1 MKKTGGIAYRV
12 APPGSLL
19 KRTRL
24 KLPSGS
30 ARLEALHADLR
41 YNLDGMARH
50 DSIGSPST
58 TVGTSRRCAATERPY
73 GPAPMTVTASVRFW
87 RVVIGCALP
96 TLSTT
101 RRGVHGRRRPA
112 VAPVV
117 RARGTRAQSRAA
129 RPFSKRPS
137 SG

>member
-1 MKKTGGIAYRV
+1 MKKSRGIASRV
-12 APPGSLL
+12 APPRSLL
-19 KRTRL
+19 KRSRL
-24 KLPSGS
+24 KVPSGS
-30 ARLEALHADLR
+30 ARLEALHTDLR
-41 YNLDGMARH
+41 YILDGMARH
-50 DSIGSPST
+50 DSIGSPRT

-117 RARGTRAQSRAA
+117 RARGTRAQRSEER
-129 RPFSKRPS
+129 RV
-137 SG
+137 GEEG